1 LFLSGFFYNETM
13 KDCFDCY
20 FSGRKG
26 PMKGP
31 FYIEGHKSKT
41 DWEDE
46 NTRLF
51 EGDTEYVTLEEATA
65 KAKEYFEKRA
75 DLHLVVIYKQ
85 DALGVRE
92 GARMIFRNDEG
103 QLEESNLFF

>member
-1 LFLSGFFYNETM
+1 ME
-13 KDCFDCY
+13 DCFDCY

-41 DWEDE
+41 GLEDE
-46 NTRLF
+46 NTALF
-51 EGDTEYVTLEEATA
+51 EGNTGCDSLEEASA
-65 KAKEYFEKRA
+65 KAKEYFEKEKGL
-75 DLHLVVIYKQ
+75 DLVVIYQQDQLGFKQ
-85 DALGVRE
+85 

-103 QLEESNLFF
+103 HLEESDLFY

>member
-1 LFLSGFFYNETM
+1 ME
-13 KDCFDCY
+13 DCFDCY

-41 DWEDE
+41 GLEDE
-46 NTRLF
+46 NTALF
-51 EGDTEYVTLEEATA
+51 EGNTGCDSLEEASA
-65 KAKEYFEKRA
+65 KAKEYFEKEKGL
-75 DLHLVVIYKQ
+75 DLVVIYQQ
-85 DALGVRE
+85 DQLGVKQ

-103 QLEESNLFF
+103 HLEESDLFY

>member
-1 LFLSGFFYNETM
+1 ME
-13 KDCFDCY
+13 DCFDCY

-26 PMKGP
+26 PMKGQ
-31 FYIEGHKSKT
+31 FYIEGHKSKA

-46 NTRLF
+46 NTALF
-51 EGDTEYVTLEEATA
+51 EGDTGYNTLDEATA
-65 KAKEYFEKRA
+65 KAKEYFEKEN

-85 DALGVRE
+85 DKLGVKE

-103 QLEESNLFF
+103 QLEESNLFY